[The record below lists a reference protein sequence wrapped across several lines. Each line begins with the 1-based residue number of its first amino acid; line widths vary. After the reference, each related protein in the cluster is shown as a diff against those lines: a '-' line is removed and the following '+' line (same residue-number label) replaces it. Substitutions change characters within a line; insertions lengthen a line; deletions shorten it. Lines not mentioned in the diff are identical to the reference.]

1 MAVVALTGGIG
12 SGKSEAA
19 RQFSLL
25 GVPVVDV
32 DMISHTLTQAG
43 TPVMEEIRRV
53 FGDHYLTADGA
64 LDRAKMRALVF
75 DNAIERLKL
84 EAILH
89 PAIQNHAL
97 TDLATNEHL
106 LHPCYQ
112 ILVIPLLFENS
123 RYVSMLQKIIVVDCD
138 EQLQIKRAMQRSK
151 LTADQVK
158 KIMASQVSRST
169 RLKMADEIIEN
180 NGTLGELAERITQIH
195 EKLIKTCIVSK

>member
-53 FGDHYLTADGA
+53 FGERYLTADGA
-64 LDRAKMRALVF
+64 LDRGKMRALVF
-75 DNAIERLKL
+75 DNATERLKL

-89 PAIQNHAL
+89 PAIQNQAL

-106 LHPCYQ
+106 LHP
-112 ILVIPLLFENS
+112 
-123 RYVSMLQKIIVVDCD
+123 
-138 EQLQIKRAMQRSK
+138 
-151 LTADQVK
+151 
-158 KIMASQVSRST
+158 
-169 RLKMADEIIEN
+169 
-180 NGTLGELAERITQIH
+180 
-195 EKLIKTCIVSK
+195 

>member
-1 MAVVALTGGIG
+1 MTVVALTGGIG

-19 RQFSLL
+19 RQFSRL

-32 DMISHTLTQAG
+32 DIISHALTQAG

-53 FGDHYLTADGA
+53 FGESYLTKEGA
-64 LDRAKMRALVF
+64 LDRSKMRALVF
-75 DNAIERLKL
+75 DNETERLKL

-89 PAIQNHAL
+89 PAIQNQAL
-97 TDLATNEHL
+97 TELAANEHL
-106 LHPCYQ
+106 LQPCYQ
-112 ILVIPLLFENS
+112 ILVIPLLFENN
-123 RYVSMLQKIIVVDCD
+123 RYVSILQKIIVVDCD
-138 EQLQIKRAMQRSK
+138 EQLQIERAMQRSQ
-151 LTADQVK
+151 LTADQVQ

-180 NGTLGELAERITQIH
+180 NGTLDELAEKVTHIH

>member
-53 FGDHYLTADGA
+53 FGERYLTADGT
-64 LDRAKMRALVF
+64 LDRGKMRALVF
-75 DNAIERLKL
+75 DNATERLKL

-89 PAIQNHAL
+89 PAIQNQAL

-138 EQLQIKRAMQRSK
+138 EQLQIKRAMQRSQ

>member
-53 FGDHYLTADGA
+53 FGERYLTADGA
-64 LDRAKMRALVF
+64 LDRGKMRALVF
-75 DNAIERLKL
+75 DNATERLKL

-89 PAIQNHAL
+89 PAIQNQAL

-138 EQLQIKRAMQRSK
+138 EQLQIKRAMQRSQ

>member
-1 MAVVALTGGIG
+1 MTVVALTGGIG

-19 RQFSLL
+19 RQFSRL

-32 DMISHTLTQAG
+32 DIISHALTQAG

-53 FGDHYLTADGA
+53 FGESYLTAEGA
-64 LDRAKMRALVF
+64 LDRGKMRALIF
-75 DNAIERLKL
+75 ENDTERLKL

-89 PAIQNHAL
+89 PAIQNQAL
-97 TDLATNEHL
+97 TELAANEHL
-106 LHPCYQ
+106 LKPCYQ
-112 ILVIPLLFENS
+112 LLVIPLLFENN

-138 EQLQIKRAMQRSK
+138 EQLQIERAMQRSQ
-151 LTADQVK
+151 LTADQVQ
-158 KIMASQVSRST
+158 KIMANQVSRST

-180 NGTLGELAERITQIH
+180 NGTLAELAEKITHIH